1 MKHTLCATD
10 GAHTRASDLV
20 ENPWSSWTA
29 RTNPHP
35 DSISCYHNDS
45 DAWTILRPP
54 RTNSAS
60 QGHSQPSRR
69 RRSMTTLRRARQS
82 ACLQQRAHVV
92 HAAHCHAALRLLRSD
107 HPAQHQRFGSSERPY
122 LKSVAK
128 AEYRHCQAAQSC
140 RVVFSISVV
149 MYRRQSLHF
158 VAAAPDRW
166 LAAGKPRFL
175 LAILPRQQRQSITQ
189 RGHALCP
196 VVALVSAPHHHC
208 ISLDVLHLQSVR
220 TARLRYA
227 QEPKSYIASASQV
240 SVSHNSTTLRRSV
253 GSAFGKQRS
262 RASSPAHTRP
272 LRADGMAT
280 STTAWVSRRSVASV
294 SWQGGVPPYHGSWCR
309 LACASCWQDSVVF
322 AAVVALACYGHRLR
336 RPSGLHRVLF
346 CEVVASHCAKAPFD
360 VAYRWRALSGL
371 QNPPY
376 AKSLRWWLRSAV
388 AMASVRRC
396 ALYLLSGLRPVITC
410 VPPPTHRGLAATRH
424 WPPCAGLPVCPPGGR
439 PQSGAP
445 NPLNP
450 CRFFNLKEINHAQ
463 R

>member
-1 MKHTLCATD
+1 MKHTLCPTG

-35 DSISCYHNDS
+35 DSISCYQNDS
-45 DAWTILRPP
+45 AAWTVPRPP
-54 RTNSAS
+54 RTISAS
-60 QGHSQPSRR
+60 QVPSQPPRR
-69 RRSMTTLRRARQS
+69 RRSTTTPGRARQR
-82 ACLQQRAHVV
+82 ACLHQRAHVV
-92 HAAHCHAALRLLRSD
+92 HAAHRHAALRLLRSD
-107 HPAQHQRFGSSERPY
+107 QPAQHQRFPLLGSYSFQP
-122 LKSVAK
+122 VAK
-128 AEYRHCQAAQSC
+128 AGTPSPGSTRLS
-140 RVVFSISVV
+140 R
-149 MYRRQSLHF
+149 
-158 VAAAPDRW
+158 
-166 LAAGKPRFL
+166 GFL
-175 LAILPRQQRQSITQ
+175 
-189 RGHALCP
+189 
-196 VVALVSAPHHHC
+196 
-208 ISLDVLHLQSVR
+208 
-220 TARLRYA
+220 
-227 QEPKSYIASASQV
+227 
-240 SVSHNSTTLRRSV
+240 
-253 GSAFGKQRS
+253 KQRS
-262 RASSPAHTRP
+262 RASSPAHTRA
-272 LRADGMAT
+272 LRANGMAT
-280 STTAWVSRRSVASV
+280 SATALVSRRSVVSV
-294 SWQGGVPPYHGSWCR
+294 GWQGAGAPCQCPWCR
-309 LACASCWQDSVVF
+309 LAGASCWQDSSVF
-322 AAVVALACYGHRLR
+322 VAVVALAGYEHRLR

-346 CEVVASHCAKAPFD
+346 CEVVASHCAKAPFG